1 MSADAALLQALLSQ
15 VIRVGF
21 VVARDEAAMRVR
33 VEIEDT
39 TTAPLTTDYLQV
51 LAPRAKK
58 DRSYD
63 LPDIG
68 DQVLCLFLPFGRE
81 CGFVLGAMYGGD
93 SPPVSSGDKFHRTF
107 ADGAVLEYDRA
118 EHKLLAKIPG
128 MVEVTASGE
137 IVVTSS
143 TKITLTAPLIE
154 LNGNLTS
161 RSPGGTSLISSGTV
175 SINAAHVSLNEGCE

>member
-1 MSADAALLQALLSQ
+1 MSADTTLLNDLLAQ

-33 VEIEDT
+33 VEIVDT
-39 TTAPLTTDYLQV
+39 TTEALTTDFLQV
-51 LAPRAKK
+51 LVPRAQK
-58 DRSYD
+58 DRVYD
-63 LPDIG
+63 LPDLD
-68 DQVLCLFLPFGRE
+68 DQVLCLFLPFARE
-81 CGFVLGAMYGGD
+81 AGFVIGSMYGEVT
-93 SPPVSSGDKFHRTF
+93 PPVSSGDKWHRTF

-118 EHKLLAKIPG
+118 AHKLMAKIPG
-128 MVEVTASGE
+128 AVEVTASGE

-143 TKITLTAPLIE
+143 TKITLMAPEIE

-161 RSPGGTSLISSGTV
+161 RSSGGTQLLSSGTV